1 MTSDIYHS
9 LGSLEAKVDGLIEA
23 AKRSEDK
30 SDKSRAAVHRRLDE
44 VVDRVGDLEAAQ
56 AQTQR
61 DVKEMKPVTD
71 DVKRWKIMGIGA
83 MGIVGIAAAAL
94 GVTFGDAV
102 KRVVMVMTGGKVG

>member
-1 MTSDIYHS
+1 MTNDIYHS
-9 LGSLEAKVDGLIEA
+9 LGSLEAKVDALIEA
-23 AKRSEDK
+23 SKRSEDK
-30 SDKSRAAVHRRLDE
+30 SDKSRAAMHRRVDE
-44 VVDRVGDLEAAQ
+44 LVDRVGGVEAAQ
-56 AQTQR
+56 AQTQK
-61 DVKEMKPVTD
+61 DITDMKPVTD